1 MKEVDFGMCL
11 LGSKINGVHN
21 HHGYGIKELDV
32 VLEDGRFLTI
42 LPDGDKFK
50 FLYGED

>member
-1 MKEVDFGMCL
+1 MKDVDPGMCL
-11 LGSKINGVHN
+11 LGAKINGVHN
-21 HHGYGIKELDV
+21 VYGYGIKELDV

-50 FLYGED
+50 FLYET